1 MMKSHFH
8 SLAEV
13 ENAFRFQPPD
23 LVDLL
28 LEIRNIVMKVNPS
41 ATERIHPRGI
51 TFYDPA
57 KGGTITGGICFVEIY
72 DEFVR
77 LRFGLGVF
85 LEDPKSLLIGGRL
98 YMRHM
103 DISSFDDAPWQDIEA
118 LIHASANLNRSG
130 NAVSH
135 T

>member
-1 MMKSHFH
+1 MTKSRFL

-13 ENAFRFQPPD
+13 EKAFRFQRPD

-28 LEIRNIVMKVNPS
+28 LEIRNIVMRVSPL

-51 TFYDPA
+51 TFYNPD
-57 KGGTITGGICFVEIY
+57 KGGTIKGGICFVDIQ
-72 DEFVR
+72 DDHVR

-85 LEDPKSLLIGGRL
+85 LDDPKSLLTGDRL

-103 DISSFDDAPWQDIEA
+103 DITSFDDAPWKDIEA
-118 LIHASANLNRSG
+118 LIQASANLINP
-130 NAVSH
+130 